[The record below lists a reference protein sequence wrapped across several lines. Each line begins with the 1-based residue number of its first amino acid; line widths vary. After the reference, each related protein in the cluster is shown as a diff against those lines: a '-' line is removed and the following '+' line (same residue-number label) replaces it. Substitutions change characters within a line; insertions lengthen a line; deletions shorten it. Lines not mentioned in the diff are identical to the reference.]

1 MNIKKTKKEKKTN
14 KKSLGQIIT
23 KKEHNK
29 KYNQTHTISL
39 CPFDF

>member
-1 MNIKKTKKEKKTN
+1 MNIKKKKKREKN
-14 KKSLGQIIT
+14 KQESLGQIIT